1 MANSMMEMRVRVEGG
16 YLVATPSYDDNYPGI
31 DVEFQ
36 PDEKIGEDVLSLPRV
51 LMEKPAGK
59 PVNTR
64 YVGFAPIKTPFTI
77 RGVYDAFRG

>member
-36 PDEKIGEDVLSLPRV
+36 PDKKIGEDVLSLPRV
-51 LMEKPAGK
+51 LMEKP
-59 PVNTR
+59 
-64 YVGFAPIKTPFTI
+64 VGERI
-77 RGVYDAFRG
+77 RVLAWTDSATEDYTKEITFN

>member
-51 LMEKPAGK
+51 LMEKPAGE
-59 PVNTR
+59 R
-64 YVGFAPIKTPFTI
+64 I
-77 RGVYDAFRG
+77 RVLAWTDPATEDYTKEITFN

>member
-36 PDEKIGEDVLSLPRV
+36 PDEEIGEDVLSLPRV
-51 LMEKPAGK
+51 LMEKPAGESLRALIW
-59 PVNTR
+59 TDSATED
-64 YVGFAPIKTPFTI
+64 YIKEIVFE
-77 RGVYDAFRG
+77 